1 MIQST
6 VLPDTSI
13 QTAAAV
19 RRFNRKNVLTEI
31 YHRTLVSRTGLVA
44 STGLTGTGISRITRE
59 LIEAGLVEEG
69 SRLPRRGLPG
79 RRETELSISGD
90 VAHVVAVSLHVDSR
104 SIVLADVL
112 GVVKDRVNLDIP
124 FTEAQDRIIGRIG
137 DLVLEL
143 IERNNLK
150 KAQVIGIALSL
161 AGRIKPLEGILVESR
176 IYQWKDLP
184 VVELLQSR
192 VGIPVAIENLNNVIN
207 LAEAHFGQSQGYDN
221 VLAVRVGTGY
231 VGASLMLDGRLVRG
245 RWSAAGLIHHVPVN
259 ANQILCEC
267 GLRGCMNTVS
277 SGFGILVRMK
287 NRKRVR
293 FTPGDPPDSNEQ
305 VVAILESAEQGDPR
319 PRRLLREGGEVL
331 GLYIAQLAEAVSPE
345 AVVIAGKVGRSPC
358 YMEGFN
364 GAWNRFASQEN
375 RSSVR
380 IVRSFKTVAEATVD
394 FAIDRFLLSMEID
407 LEPLKRIHSSA
418 KEHAA

>member
-1 MIQST
+1 
-6 VLPDTSI
+6 
-13 QTAAAV
+13 
-19 RRFNRKNVLTEI
+19 
-31 YHRTLVSRTGLVA
+31 
-44 STGLTGTGISRITRE
+44 
-59 LIEAGLVEEG
+59 
-69 SRLPRRGLPG
+69 
-79 RRETELSISGD
+79 
-90 VAHVVAVSLHVDSR
+90 
-104 SIVLADVL
+104 
-112 GVVKDRVNLDIP
+112 
-124 FTEAQDRIIGRIG
+124 
-137 DLVLEL
+137 
-143 IERNNLK
+143 
-150 KAQVIGIALSL
+150 
-161 AGRIKPLEGILVESR
+161 
-176 IYQWKDLP
+176 
-184 VVELLQSR
+184 
-192 VGIPVAIENLNNVIN
+192 
-207 LAEAHFGQSQGYDN
+207 
-221 VLAVRVGTGY
+221 
-231 VGASLMLDGRLVRG
+231 MLDGRLVRG

-319 PRRLLREGGEVL
+319 SRRLLREGGEVL

>member
-1 MIQST
+1 M
-6 VLPDTSI
+6 PDTSI

-19 RRFNRKNVLTEI
+19 RRLNRKNVLTEI
-31 YHRTLVSRTGLVA
+31 YHQTLVSRTGLA
-44 STGLTGTGISRITRE
+44 ACTGLTGTGISRIIRE

-79 RRETELSISGD
+79 RRETELTISGE
-90 VAHVVAVSLHVDSR
+90 VAHVVAVSLLVDSR

-124 FTEAQDRIIGRIG
+124 FTEPQDRVIDRIG
-137 DLVLEL
+137 DLVLGL

-150 KAQVIGIALSL
+150 KAQVIGIALAL
-161 AGRIKPLEGILVESR
+161 AGRIKPLEGVLVESR

-184 VVELLQSR
+184 VVDLLQSR
-192 VGIPVAIENLNNVIN
+192 VGIPVAVENLNNVIN
-207 LAEAHFGQSQGYDN
+207 LAESHFGQSQGFDN

-259 ANQILCEC
+259 ANQISCEC
-267 GLRGCMNTVS
+267 GRRGCMNTVS
-277 SGFGILVRMK
+277 SGFGILARMK
-287 NRKRVR
+287 NRKRVS

-305 VVAILESAEQGDPR
+305 VVAILKSADQGNKR
-319 PRRLLREGGEVL
+319 SRRLLREGGEVL
-331 GLYIAQLAEAVSPE
+331 GLYVAQIAEAVSPDS
-345 AVVIAGKVGRSPC
+345 VVIAGKVGRSPC
-358 YMEGFN
+358 YMEGFTS
-364 GAWNRFASQEN
+364 AWNRFSSEEN
-375 RSSVR
+375 RASVR
-380 IVRSFKTVAEATVD
+380 IVHSFKTVIEATVD

-407 LEPLKRIHSSA
+407 LDPLKRICSLA
-418 KEHAA
+418 EERAA